1 MWLVLEENLKV
12 CQLILLFYR
21 FEKTCWILFSAHKK
35 DNSWKTKV
43 SLSLNKEQDQN
54 KTVKVLFLLIN
65 I

>member
-1 MWLVLEENLKV
+1 MCLVIEEKLQV
-12 CQLILLFYR
+12 CLLILLVYR
-21 FEKTCWILFSAHKK
+21 FEKTFWILFSAHKK

-43 SLSLNKEQDQN
+43 SLSLNKEQDEN